1 MMYFIFDMILLLI
14 VGLICYIS
22 IVSIAR
28 LYMSIKYG
36 NKLEEYRKRLLEDD
50 DEATVLYE
58 IHQKQPYKS

>member
-1 MMYFIFDMILLLI
+1 MYFIFDMILLLI

-22 IVSIAR
+22 IISITR

-50 DEATVLYE
+50 EETIVLC
-58 IHQKQPYKS
+58 QMQSKQPYKS

>member
-1 MMYFIFDMILLLI
+1 MYFIFDMILLLI

-22 IVSIAR
+22 IISITR

-50 DEATVLYE
+50 EDTIILC
-58 IHQKQPYKS
+58 QMQPKQPYKS

>member
-1 MMYFIFDMILLLI
+1 MYFIFDMILLLI

-22 IVSIAR
+22 IISITR

-50 DEATVLYE
+50 EETIILC
-58 IHQKQPYKS
+58 QMQPKQPYKS

>member
-1 MMYFIFDMILLLI
+1 MYFIFDMILLLI

-22 IVSIAR
+22 IISITR

-50 DEATVLYE
+50 EDTIILCQTHE
-58 IHQKQPYKS
+58 KQPYKS

>member
-1 MMYFIFDMILLLI
+1 MYFIFDMILLLI

-22 IVSIAR
+22 IISITR

-50 DEATVLYE
+50 EDTIIVC
-58 IHQKQPYKS
+58 QMQPKQPYKS

>member
-1 MMYFIFDMILLLI
+1 MYFIFDMVLLLI

-22 IVSIAR
+22 IISITR

-50 DEATVLYE
+50 EDTVVLYE
-58 IHQKQPYKS
+58 MHSKQPYKS

>member
-1 MMYFIFDMILLLI
+1 MYFIFDMILLLI

-22 IVSIAR
+22 IISITR

-50 DEATVLYE
+50 EETIVLC
-58 IHQKQPYKS
+58 QMQPKQPYKS

>member
-1 MMYFIFDMILLLI
+1 MYFIFDMILLLI

-22 IVSIAR
+22 IISITR

-50 DEATVLYE
+50 EDTIILC
-58 IHQKQPYKS
+58 QMQSKQPYKS

>member
-1 MMYFIFDMILLLI
+1 MYFIFDMILLLI

-22 IVSIAR
+22 IISITR

-50 DEATVLYE
+50 EETIVLCQM
-58 IHQKQPYKS
+58 HQKTTI

>member
-1 MMYFIFDMILLLI
+1 MYFIFDMILLLI

-22 IVSIAR
+22 IMSIAR

-50 DEATVLYE
+50 EETIVLCQM
-58 IHQKQPYKS
+58 HQKQPYKS

>member
-1 MMYFIFDMILLLI
+1 MYFIFDMILLLI

-22 IVSIAR
+22 IISITR

-50 DEATVLYE
+50 DEDTIILC
-58 IHQKQPYKS
+58 QMQSKQPYKS